1 MQVPGMNP
9 LQNNASIGP
18 TQSPTGVPDLILNSP
33 QQRAPAQAQPEA
45 PAQAPFQ
52 APAQAQIQHTQQSL
66 TNALMEMNLPPTPQN
81 LQMAQLLANYG
92 HPVSQHTLG
101 ILKNA
106 MAGLTDKSS
115 AAMEAAT
122 ILLTQD
128 LPVNDKTVAAVKQL
142 MNGQALPQQLQNLPQ
157 NLEQI
162 MQKLQQV
169 ANPAQQNAPQD
180 GAKQLQQ
187 QGQQQI
193 QQVAQQIQGGV
204 VTAQQAASSSA
215 VQQAAGQVQA
225 VEGEPPKT
233 AEKSTAQ
240 KLDIQPITSQ
250 QAQES
255 AKGKANLPATPPT
268 AESLPA
274 AQQFSKAGGDQQGLS
289 QLFLYLQG
297 QEPEFF
303 TLLQKMSQ
311 GTSTQQNMAKL
322 FESLQNILHLAR
334 HLGENMQLKDVNH
347 LSVQHQQIMQLT
359 ELLTEHLET
368 FRQQFQGAFPELS
381 ERVGLLLQ
389 QDGMD
394 MLSKLSQLLE
404 DSQQQ
409 LARLKEG
416 VRPEEQ
422 AITTL
427 RQIMEQV
434 GVQVEKVQTHLL
446 GRELLTQNLPVHCIP
461 MTIHA
466 HGETY
471 AAELFIQQDYDPQD
485 PHSGPDSERPLK
497 LTLTL
502 ETQNLGRVAVD
513 IATLKESMNIDL
525 KVLSRRVKNVLDE
538 RLGKLQQKLESQ
550 GNYTLDHLNCRV
562 IPNLESRQSMLLP
575 PKYPVRSLRRVEG
588 IV

>member
-9 LQNNASIGP
+9 LQNNASVGP

-52 APAQAQIQHTQQSL
+52 APEQAQIQHVQQSL

-169 ANPAQQNAPQD
+169 ANPTQQTASQVANQ
-180 GAKQLQQ
+180 GAH
-187 QGQQQI
+187 QGV

-204 VTAQQAASSSA
+204 VTAQQAASSST
-215 VQQAAGQVQA
+215 VQQAAGQAQA
-225 VEGEPPKT
+225 VEGEPPQT
-233 AEKSTAQ
+233 TEKSTAQ
-240 KLDIQPITSQ
+240 KLAVQPITPQ
-250 QAQES
+250 QNQES
-255 AKGKANLPATPPT
+255 TKGQNASQTVAPT

-274 AQQFSKAGGDQQGLS
+274 LQQSARSAGDQQGLS

-311 GTSTQQNMAKL
+311 GTPAQQQMTQL
-322 FESLQNILHLAR
+322 FESLQNILNLAR
-334 HLGENMQLKDVNH
+334 HLGENMQLKNVNH
-347 LSVQHQQIMQLT
+347 LSVQHQQIIQLT
-359 ELLTEHLET
+359 DLLTEHLET

-404 DSQQQ
+404 DNQQQ
-409 LARLKEG
+409 LARL
-416 VRPEEQ
+416 
-422 AITTL
+422 
-427 RQIMEQV
+427 MEQV

-461 MTIHA
+461 MTIHV
-466 HGETY
+466 HGEAY
-471 AAELFIQQDYDPQD
+471 SAELYIQQDYDPED
-485 PHSGPDSERPLK
+485 PHSHPDSERPLK

-513 IATLKESMNIDL
+513 IATLKESMNVDL
-525 KVLSRRVKNVLDE
+525 KVLSRRVKNALDE
-538 RLGKLQQKLESQ
+538 RLGKLKQKLESE